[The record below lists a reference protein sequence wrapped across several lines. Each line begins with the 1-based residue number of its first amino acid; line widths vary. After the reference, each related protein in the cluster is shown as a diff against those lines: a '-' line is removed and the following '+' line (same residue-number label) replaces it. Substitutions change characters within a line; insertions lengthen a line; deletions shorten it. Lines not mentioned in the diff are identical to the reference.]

1 MGMFDDLI
9 PSSGNEA
16 ELRQSAGAPS
26 AGRFASPQVL
36 QTKER
41 PAGLFDDLIPATGM
55 DKARQQIASEPDLG
69 TLPLAFGLPIVG
81 PYLEEGIVGL
91 ATLPNTI
98 ADVGPTYTDM
108 LNRVRARSERS
119 DRDYPIANFVGQTLT
134 GLVTGGALL
143 SKMPLAKSYPGR
155 VVQGSVVGGGTGAIE
170 GFGRG
175 EGDFDQRL
183 QSAETGAKWGA
194 GVGGAIPALAPI
206 VAPVVGRIADAVSPQ
221 IARLSARFSSPGA
234 PTSGFRPQSA
244 GAAAAPPMMI
254 PPVNGADAAAEQVIA
269 NQLARA
275 NVNTTDIRQRLAQA
289 LSASGSQQN
298 ATALVDLDPS
308 LGRLGGSV
316 KRQQPEAGNLA
327 QAFIY
332 GRQTGETPI
341 AGMPS
346 GTGIPTRAPF
356 TPEVP
361 GQQMGQ
367 YERVRD
373 QLREAMQIPRQSAYQ
388 TAAQIEASLEAQ
400 ARPIY
405 RQTYQAAQGI
415 DMVPVVQPLI
425 QQWRIA
431 AADRVDAMVARQL
444 NTAIRTVERAL
455 TNGRRSQFERL
466 NEAKIS
472 IDEMI
477 GRAIR
482 STDRRSPALAAR
494 LTEMKN
500 QLLDAMDQVP
510 NVGAMYNQARQIYG
524 GHRQMEEA
532 LEFGQSAFR
541 DGSEATAARYNSLTQ
556 GQQQIARIG
565 LFDSFEQNIGRN
577 KKTNDITQVFE
588 SPRIQEILQAVIPYA
603 STPATRRSIAE
614 NFGRTLQT
622 EKNYITGTRNEVLG
636 NSKTA
641 ERLAD
646 DEATNQMQG
655 MIESLRSTRSLR
667 EAAFNA
673 TQAILDKIFGFR
685 ADTAASIARQLFT
698 ANPRDL
704 DMILQRLENRLGPN
718 RAEQFRSLMQQYANS
733 VSQQAAAAATSN
745 ISPAPRQ
752 QAPQRPQQNDLFSRP
767 PGYLPP
773 DPKPRPGQP

>member
-16 ELRQSAGAPS
+16 ELRQSAGEAS

-36 QTKER
+36 QTKAR
-41 PAGLFDDLIPATGM
+41 PAGMFDDLIPATPQ
-55 DKARQQIASEPDLG
+55 DIARQQIASEPDLG
-69 TLPLAFGLPIVG
+69 PKPLAFGLPIVG
-81 PYLEEGIVGL
+81 PYLEEGASFI
-91 ATLPNTI
+91 AALPNIVTGGAI
-98 ADVGPTYTDM
+98 GPTYDQS
-108 LNRVRARSERS
+108 LNRMRARNERAE
-119 DRDYPIANFVGQTLT
+119 RDYPIIDPAGQVAT

-143 SKMPLAKSYPGR
+143 NKMPMAGSYIGK
-155 VVQGSVVGGGTGAIE
+155 VLQAATVGGTVGAIE

-175 EGDFDQRL
+175 EGGVDQRL
-183 QSAETGAKWGA
+183 KTAQTGGKVGA
-194 GVGGAIPALAPI
+194 AVGGAIPAVAPV

-221 IARLSARFSSPGA
+221 IARLSSRFLPTNLPA
-234 PTSGFRPQSA
+234 PTYGFRPHSA
-244 GAAAAPPMMI
+244 GAAAAPPIMM

-275 NVNTTDIRQRLAQA
+275 NVDISAVRQRLAQA
-289 LSASGSQQN
+289 RSASGSQQN
-298 ATALVDLDPS
+298 ATALVDLDQS
-308 LGRLGGSV
+308 LAQLGGSV
-316 KRQQPEAGNLA
+316 KRQQPEAGNIA
-327 QAFIY
+327 RAFIY
-332 GRQTGETPI
+332 GRQTGETPT

-400 ARPIY
+400 ARPLY

-415 DMVPVVQPLI
+415 NMVPVVQPLI

-444 NTAIRTVERAL
+444 DTAIRTVERAL
-455 TNGRRSQFERL
+455 TNGRRPQFERL

-472 IDEMI
+472 MDEMI
-477 GRAIR
+477 GRAIE

-510 NVGAMYNQARQIYG
+510 NVGAMYNQARAIYG

-565 LFDSFEQNIGRN
+565 LFDSFEQNMGRN

-622 EKNYITGTRNEVLG
+622 EKSYIGTRNEVIG
-636 NSKTA
+636 GSPTQG
-641 ERLAD
+641 RTVD
-646 DEATNQMQG
+646 DEATNQLQG
-655 MIESLRSTRSLR
+655 LVENLRQTRSLR
-667 EAAFNA
+667 EAAFTA
-673 TQAILDKIFGFR
+673 TQAILDKTFGFR

-698 ANPRDL
+698 ANPREL
-704 DMILQRLENRLGPN
+704 DMILQRLEARLGPN

-733 VSQQAAAAATSN
+733 AAQPAAAAATVN
-745 ISPAPRQ
+745 TQ
-752 QAPQRPQQNDLFSRP
+752 QPQRPQQNDLFNRP

-773 DPKPRPGQP
+773 DPKPRQP